1 MSSICVVGLGYIGL
15 PTAAML
21 ASAGHSV
28 VGYDVNPN
36 VIEKVNHGQ
45 AHFREPDLEM
55 LLAAAVKTGRLAA
68 QTTPSVADYFI
79 IAVPTPF
86 KDGKR
91 PDLSFVDAA
100 SDAIAPFLAPG
111 STVILESTSPVG
123 TTERIA
129 SRLSKKR
136 KDLVFPEYK
145 SEDFRDGQVF
155 VVHCPE
161 RILPGHMVRELVTN
175 DRVIGGMSAACA
187 AKASALYETFVQG
200 TSYITD
206 CRTAELVKLVENAYR
221 DVNIAF
227 ANELSLICDRLDIDV
242 WRAIELANKHPRVA
256 ILKPGP
262 GVGGHCIAVD
272 PWFIV
277 DSAPAESRLITTA
290 REIND
295 QKTSYVYER
304 ITTAAARFRNPVI
317 ACFGATYKPDVDDIR
332 ESPALHIVEQLL
344 RNSKFKVLVCDPM
357 LNTLP
362 AKIAGHPR
370 LKLVDAETARSN
382 ADIVAFLVGH
392 KKFRNLQPQKFL
404 EKVVVDTIGLMSSAY
419 GGLKAQ

>member
-1 MSSICVVGLGYIGL
+1 MSKVCVVGLGYIGL

-21 ASAGHSV
+21 ASAGHTVIGFDINPDV
-28 VGYDVNPN
+28 VA
-36 VIEKVNHGQ
+36 KVNQGH

-55 LLAAAVKTGRLAA
+55 LLAAAVKTGRLTA
-68 QTTPSVADYFI
+68 QLTPAEADYYI

-86 KDGKR
+86 KDGKK
-91 PDLSFVDAA
+91 PDLSYVDAG
-100 SDAIAPFLAPG
+100 SDAIAPYLRPG
-111 STVILESTSPVG
+111 CTVILESTSPVG
-123 TTERIA
+123 TTERITA
-129 SRLSKKR
+129 RLAGKR
-136 KDLVFPEYK
+136 KELVFPVYK
-145 SEDFRDGQVF
+145 SEDHHEGQVY

-161 RILPGHMVRELVTN
+161 RILPGQMVRELVSN
-175 DRVIGGMSAACA
+175 DRIIGGMTEFCV
-187 AKASALYETFVQG
+187 AKAASLYETFVKG
-200 TSYITD
+200 TSYNTD
-206 CRTAELVKLVENAYR
+206 CRTAEFVKLMENAYR

-227 ANELSLICDRLDIDV
+227 ANEVSLICDRLDVDV

-277 DSAPAESRLITTA
+277 DSAPEQSRLIRSA

-295 QKTSYVYER
+295 HKTDYVYDR
-304 ITTAAARFRNPVI
+304 ILHAAGRFRNPVI
-317 ACFGATYKPDVDDIR
+317 ACFGVTYKPDVDDLR
-332 ESPALHIVEQLL
+332 ESPALHIVERLL

-357 LNTLP
+357 LKDLP
-362 AKIAGHPR
+362 SKMAAHPR
-370 LKLVDAETARSN
+370 LKLVDAETARAE

-404 EKVVVDTIGLMSSAY
+404 EKVVVDTIGLMAVPQ
-419 GGLKAQ
+419 AH